1 MYKVGDYVIYNHDV
15 CKVIGFNSFRNRD
28 YYVLN
33 STIDSSLKI
42 NVPIDSCNIRRL
54 ISRLDV
60 EKLIKRIPSISVIDI
75 DSKNIDNLYKSLIND
90 GSYDSLISIIKTSYL
105 INKKRIDSNKKVRD
119 KDLYYFELAESY
131 LYNEFSIVLDMS
143 IAEVREYVVSEVSKL
158 V

>member
-143 IAEVREYVVSEVSKL
+143 IDEVREYVVSEVSKL